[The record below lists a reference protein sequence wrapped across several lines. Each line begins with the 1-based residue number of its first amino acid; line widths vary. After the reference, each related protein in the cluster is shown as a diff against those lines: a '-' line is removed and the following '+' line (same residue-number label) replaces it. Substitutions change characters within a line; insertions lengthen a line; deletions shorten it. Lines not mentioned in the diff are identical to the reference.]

1 MGLTGVDIW
10 NGSPSGPDSPAGLV
24 GIKDSLE
31 SVDSREL
38 KGGWG
43 VERGNLAPLS
53 LFHNLGFALD
63 ESEFEP

>member
-1 MGLTGVDIW
+1 MGRERMI
-10 NGSPSGPDSPAGLV
+10 
-24 GIKDSLE
+24 DSLD
-31 SVDSREL
+31 SLDSREL

-43 VERGNLAPLS
+43 VERGILAPLS

>member
-1 MGLTGVDIW
+1 MIL
-10 NGSPSGPDSPAGLV
+10 SGLV
-24 GIKDSLE
+24 GIKDSLD

-43 VERGNLAPLS
+43 VERGILAPLS